1 MKGMLKMAGK
11 NTSEPAINVQPFNP
25 KLTTTDW
32 NAEWMALQQARRKAD
47 DPSYWDSRSHT
58 FPTSTE
64 PSAYARRF
72 IELADIQP
80 RETVFD
86 MGCGTGALA
95 VPLGLAGHKVVAADF
110 SRGMLDALMETAF
123 CLGVNEHVHPML
135 LAWDDDWT
143 TAGVPVCDVALASR
157 SIATG
162 DMQAALAKLDEHARR
177 RVCITLTTGLS
188 PRVDPVLLDAIG
200 REQPRYPDCVFAFNI
215 LWGMGVHPEL
225 SYIDSSRQ
233 SRFGSFDEAIDKTC
247 DAMGATDEER
257 ERLIAY
263 SRQHLHQ
270 VHDADGGT
278 CWEYDHT
285 RVTPWAF
292 FAWNK

>member
-1 MKGMLKMAGK
+1 MTIDIDWRAAWIAEQEHRGRSDDATRWDERSANYAKVSGTSSYASTFLDYAGVR
-11 NTSEPAINVQPFNP
+11 EG
-25 KLTTTDW
+25 
-32 NAEWMALQQARRKAD
+32 
-47 DPSYWDSRSHT
+47 
-58 FPTSTE
+58 
-64 PSAYARRF
+64 
-72 IELADIQP
+72 
-80 RETVFD
+80 ETVLD
-86 MGCGTGALA
+86 MGCGSGALA
-95 VPLGLAGHKVVAADF
+95 LPLAQDGHEVYACDF

-247 DAMGATDEER
+247 DAMGTTDEER

-292 FAWNK
+292 FAWDK

>member
-1 MKGMLKMAGK
+1 
-11 NTSEPAINVQPFNP
+11 
-25 KLTTTDW
+25 
-32 NAEWMALQQARRKAD
+32 
-47 DPSYWDSRSHT
+47 
-58 FPTSTE
+58 
-64 PSAYARRF
+64 
-72 IELADIQP
+72 
-80 RETVFD
+80 
-86 MGCGTGALA
+86 
-95 VPLGLAGHKVVAADF
+95 
-110 SRGMLDALMETAF
+110 MLDALMETAF
-123 CLGVNEHVHPML
+123 RLGVNEHVHPML

-233 SRFGSFDEAIDKTC
+233 SRFESFDEAIDKTC
-247 DAMGATDEER
+247 DAMGVTAEER

-263 SRQHLHQ
+263 SRQHLTRFHGRRRWDMLGVRPHARHAMGVFSRGDQ
-270 VHDADGGT
+270 VVTRQSRRGT
-278 CWEYDHT
+278 LVWFRRSGVWRINPACQSAVLWHNDRT
-285 RVTPWAF
+285 VLSPSSSG
-292 FAWNK
+292 